1 LSVERRAGR
10 PRTLA
15 AGALSGLIFAL
26 AFPPLEWVLL
36 LPLALVPWLV
46 TLVREESRG
55 RALVSGFLFGLVYWC
70 ASIPWIVYVVTHYGG
85 QNGLMGVVCLII
97 LAAILAEW
105 PAIVAWATVA
115 SAPAGS
121 IQRLALFPLLWMA
134 SEHARS
140 FVYKGFPWNLT
151 GHALYRHPVWIQSA
165 SVWGVYGLGLAVVSL
180 SALVAAGV
188 SRRSARPVVVA
199 ALLVGGLGF
208 AGSVRLARPSV
219 PSRAL
224 SVALLQPNIKEEAR
238 RTAGLSAEA
247 YRAVIDQAMTAREKR
262 PWLIVI
268 PESALAPLYWQES
281 DRLRRDLA
289 EIVDDCCHVLFNDV
303 EEEEGGRYYNV
314 ARLLGPK
321 GLLGAAYRKVHLV
334 PFGEYVPLP
343 KLFFFVRQISTTIG
357 EFSAAPAPRPLE
369 AEDFRIG
376 MGVCY
381 EILYPDLVR
390 REVSQG
396 AKLLVTI
403 SNDSWYGRAGAQAQ
417 HFAGAVIR
425 TVETNRYLL
434 RAAITGITG
443 IVDEKG
449 RIRGELHADEAG
461 IAYGTADLF
470 DIDTLWTRWG
480 FWLPR
485 ATDVLALSVLFFGA
499 FRSLRER
506 RASRARPRAKS

>member
-1 LSVERRAGR
+1 LSVEPRNRA

-15 AGALSGLIFAL
+15 AGAFSGLVFAL
-26 AFPPLEWVLL
+26 AFPPFEWVLL

-46 TLVREESRG
+46 TLVREESRR
-55 RALVSGFLFGLVYWC
+55 RALFSGFLLGLVYWC
-70 ASIPWIVYVVTHYGG
+70 TSIPWIVYVVTHYGG

-115 SAPAGS
+115 SAPPDSAR
-121 IQRLALFPLLWMA
+121 RLAVFPLLWMA

-165 SVWGVYGLGLAVVSL
+165 SVWGVFGLGLAVMCV
-180 SALVAAGV
+180 SALIAAGV
-188 SRRSARPVVVA
+188 FRRNARPVVLA
-199 ALLVGGLGF
+199 ALLAGGLGL
-208 AGSVRLARPSV
+208 AGSARLARPAA
-219 PSRAL
+219 PTRAL
-224 SVALLQPNIKEEAR
+224 SVALLQPNVKEEAR
-238 RTAGLSAEA
+238 RTSTSLAEA
-247 YRAVIDQAMTAREKR
+247 YRTVIDQAMAAKERR

-268 PESALAPLYWQES
+268 PESALTPFFWQES
-281 DRLRRDLA
+281 DRLRRDLL
-289 EIVDDCCHVLFNDV
+289 EIADDCCHVLFNDV
-303 EEEEGGRYYNV
+303 EEEEDGRYYNV

-321 GLLGAAYRKVHLV
+321 GLLGPTYRKVHLV

-357 EFSAAPAPRPLE
+357 EFSAAASPRPLE

-376 MGVCY
+376 IGVCY
-381 EILYPDLVR
+381 EVLYPNLVR
-390 REVSQG
+390 LQVRQG

-449 RIRGELHADEAG
+449 RIRGELSADVPG
-461 IAYGTADLF
+461 VAYGRADLF
-470 DIDTLWTRWG
+470 ETDTLWTRWG
-480 FWLPR
+480 FWLAP
-485 ATDVLALSVLFFGA
+485 AADVLALTVLFFGA
-499 FRSLRER
+499 FRWLRER
-506 RASRARPRAKS
+506 RTGRARRKVTS

>member
-1 LSVERRAGR
+1 LSVEPRTR
-10 PRTLA
+10 PPQTLA
-15 AGALSGLIFAL
+15 AGVVSGLLFAL

-46 TLVREESRG
+46 MLFREESRG
-55 RALVSGFLFGLVYWC
+55 RALLSGFLLGLVYWC

-85 QNGLMGVVCLII
+85 QNGLMGVVCLVI

-105 PAIVAWATVA
+105 PALVAWGTVA
-115 SAPAGS
+115 SAPPGS
-121 IQRLALFPLLWMA
+121 VRRLAVFPLLWMA

-165 SVWGVYGLGLAVVSL
+165 SVWGVYGLGLAVASI
-180 SALVAAGV
+180 SALIAAGAL
-188 SRRSARPVVVA
+188 RRRARPILIAAFLVAVLGLAGSAR
-199 ALLVGGLGF
+199 
-208 AGSVRLARPSV
+208 LAKPSV
-219 PSRAL
+219 PTRGL

-238 RTAGLSAEA
+238 RTPGSSVEA
-247 YRAVIDQAMTAREKR
+247 YQAVIDQGMAARETR

-268 PESALAPLYWQES
+268 PESALTPLYWQVS

-289 EIVDDCCHVLFNDV
+289 EIADSCCHVLFNDV
-303 EEEEGGRYYNV
+303 EEEEDGRYYNT
-314 ARLLGPK
+314 ARLLGPG
-321 GLLGAAYRKVHLV
+321 GLLGAPYRKVHLV

-343 KLFFFVRQISTTIG
+343 RLFFFVRQISTTIG
-357 EFSAAPAPRPLE
+357 EFSAAASPRPLD

-390 REVSQG
+390 LQVRQG

-425 TVETNRYLL
+425 SVETNRYLL

-443 IVDEKG
+443 IIDEKG
-449 RIRGELHADEAG
+449 RIRGELGPDAAG
-461 IAYGTADLF
+461 IAYGTANLF
-470 DIDTLWTRWG
+470 DTDTIWTRWG
-480 FWLPR
+480 FWFPR
-485 ATDVLALSVLFFGA
+485 AADVLALAVLLSGLIRWLA
-499 FRSLRER
+499 EK
-506 RASRARPRAKS
+506 RASRARRRARG